1 MRSESRLLQWLS
13 LHGYSRL
20 FRTREISF
28 LVVSVSDRSVLYK
41 SVISDIRLVW
51 VGVYVVVSVH
61 PSDLKVRVL
70 SLRGV
75 VAMSAVLSLDPKII
89 NRELLIILIYLLVL
103 VVS

>member
-1 MRSESRLLQWLS
+1 M
-13 LHGYSRL
+13 
-20 FRTREISF
+20 
-28 LVVSVSDRSVLYK
+28 
-41 SVISDIRLVW
+41 
-51 VGVYVVVSVH
+51 VVSVH